1 MHGGVVVAAVAERE
15 ALVPARDGQLKPL
28 TATDDLDCHRP
39 AYTADAAAVIIAFLI
54 LLSYSLWIPELDMVK
69 P

>member
-1 MHGGVVVAAVAERE
+1 LSLLLQNGK
-15 ALVPARDGQLKPL
+15 LWSPARDGQLKPL

-39 AYTADAAAVIIAFLI
+39 AYRADAAAAIIPFLI
-54 LLSYSLWIPELDMVK
+54 LLSYCLWIPELDMVK